1 VLSANPSGDM
11 NEKLT
16 RPSSDGK
23 SLVDR
28 QGKIGAVAR
37 LNGYLTGFGEATI
50 SRWERGRLLQNRAND
65 RYLRLLAERPENVQ
79 FLESLPPPVLMSRLA

>member
-1 VLSANPSGDM
+1 M

-37 LNGYLTGFGEATI
+37 LNGYEKCMKLTP
-50 SRWERGRLLQNRAND
+50 SR
-65 RYLRLLAERPENVQ
+65 
-79 FLESLPPPVLMSRLA
+79 

>member
-37 LNGYLTGFGEATI
+37 LNGYEKCMKLTP
-50 SRWERGRLLQNRAND
+50 SR
-65 RYLRLLAERPENVQ
+65 
-79 FLESLPPPVLMSRLA
+79 